1 MRYHHLREIFRQHF
15 TAKAF
20 EGWREVWCRE
30 REVWCWVGA
39 VQGSFYHFS
48 MLAKVNNTNF
58 HFLTGFIDQVV
69 IQIKIINV
77 KVVELVF
84 WLYDI
89 SPCFKLFDESWQRIS
104 DFR

>member
-1 MRYHHLREIFRQHF
+1 MLGRGGAGEFLITFLCWLKIF
-15 TAKAF
+15 
-20 EGWREVWCRE
+20 
-30 REVWCWVGA
+30 
-39 VQGSFYHFS
+39 
-48 MLAKVNNTNF
+48 NNTNF
-58 HFLTGFIDQVV
+58 HFLTGFIDQLV
-69 IQIKIINV
+69 IQNKIINV